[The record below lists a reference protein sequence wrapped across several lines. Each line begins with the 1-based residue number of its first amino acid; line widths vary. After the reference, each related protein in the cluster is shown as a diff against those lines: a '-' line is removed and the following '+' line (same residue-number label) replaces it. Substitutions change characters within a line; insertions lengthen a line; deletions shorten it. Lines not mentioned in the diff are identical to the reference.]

1 PAFPDIIRQD
11 EGIVSIGQELK
22 EHGESNKSI
31 KQSDDLVEIDTADEI
46 PTVATAGMN
55 AKDNTL
61 ISKLKQNK
69 GKGAS
74 NWFDEEDLLE
84 QPRICSN
91 AYWNVEPMD
100 HLTLV

>member
-1 PAFPDIIRQD
+1 QSLPIAGKSTFKEVLQREAGSSRPAFPDIIRQD

-74 NWFDEEDLLE
+74 NWFDEE
-84 QPRICSN
+84 
-91 AYWNVEPMD
+91 
-100 HLTLV
+100 